1 MHQAHRRQQLVLGGG
16 RALYVLLS
24 LPFIRAYV
32 FEHITNLHFSLL
44 FFVESHVALASLKLQ
59 IFLLSPSNL
68 KNNNNNK
75 QKHKTRQVR
84 LKSSFQKKILTFQH
98 R

>member
-1 MHQAHRRQQLVLGGG
+1 MHRAHRRQQLVLGGG
-16 RALYVLLS
+16 ALYVLLS

-68 KNNNNNK
+68 KNNNNK